1 MATKNIVP
9 RADSE
14 GQLGTT
20 SKFWSA
26 GYIDNFNIGNSA
38 AANLIFTPEA
48 GDTITFAAG
57 ANGSLT
63 ITTVDTAAAAANIG
77 FVVDGA
83 FDVDAAG
90 AVTIDGSAITIG
102 GDTDVVVDI
111 DASTLDIDASGA
123 TSIDSGGAL
132 NITTTGLASDIS
144 IVSAHVAGVALHVD
158 ANTNVG
164 SIVDI
169 DAGILDIDSDGATTI
184 NAASTVSVIGATSA
198 TFGDDT
204 KTTVYDGSGN
214 LTIDSILLDV
224 NAAGAITVDSSSGIS
239 IDGAIDS
246 NLTVTGSGQDLA
258 LSIAGGGAQVLTI
271 DSAGTGTN
279 AISIN
284 ASAGGTTIV
293 SATTTDIDGTVIT
306 LDASTSIELEG
317 TTNVTGA
324 MKATG
329 PITGT
334 NYKTIWVDAG
344 AMVPTVTAGAQA
356 GTEELATNDV
366 MVDYFAFDTSTDEKV
381 QFKCVMPEQWDLGTL
396 KAKFYWKTSNTDT
409 GDVAWFIQAVAHEDS
424 GALDTAF
431 GTAVSVVTADD
442 VGLGTDNDL
451 HITAATTAMTVAGSS
466 VAEELVM
473 FQIYR
478 DVSADNYNADAHLLG
493 VNIQYAEKAV
503 AMVAW

>member
-57 ANGSLT
+57 ANGALT
-63 ITTVDTAAAAANIG
+63 ITTVDTAGAAANVG

-83 FDVDAAG
+83 FDVD
-90 AVTIDGSAITIG
+90 
-102 GDTDVVVDI
+102 
-111 DASTLDIDASGA
+111 
-123 TSIDSGGAL
+123 
-132 NITTTGLASDIS
+132 
-144 IVSAHVAGVALHVD
+144 
-158 ANTNVG
+158 
-164 SIVDI
+164 
-169 DAGILDIDSDGATTI
+169 
-184 NAASTVSVIGATSA
+184 AASTVSVIGATSA

-317 TTNVTGA
+317 ATNVTGA

-344 AMVPTVTAGAQA
+344 AMVPTVTNGAQA

-366 MVDYFAFDTSTDEKV
+366 MVDYFAFDTSTDESV
-381 QFKCVMPEQWDLGTL
+381 QFKLVMPEQWDLGEL

-409 GDVAWFIQAVAHEDS
+409 GTVAWFIQAVAHEDS
-424 GALDTAF
+424 AVLDTAF
-431 GTAVSVVTADD
+431 GTAVTATADA
-442 VGLGTDNDL
+442 GSGTDNDL
-451 HITAATTAMTVAGSS
+451 HVTAASAAMAVTGSS

-478 DVSADNYNADAHLLG
+478 DVSADTYNTDAHLLG
-493 VNIQYAEKAV
+493 VNIQYSEKAV